1 MRPSSLLVLCLL
13 NSPSVLAGDPLIP
26 PPVNPLPQTAQAH
39 VAVSRPEDLAANAC
53 DIGLYV
59 QDLWVATLTP
69 GKQVTVEV
77 PVGDI
82 ALSVAPVGSAYCT
95 PPGLQ
100 VRNQSAVLQAGETRR
115 YEVATDEGGLFLAPE
130 VE

>member
-1 MRPSSLLVLCLL
+1 MRPSSLLVLCLM
-13 NSPSVLAGDPLIP
+13 SSSSTLADVPLIP
-26 PPVNPLPQTAQAH
+26 PGDPLLQTHQAR
-39 VAVSRPEDLAANAC
+39 VAVSRPRNLAANAC

-69 GKQVTVEV
+69 GKQVTVQV
-77 PVGDI
+77 PVGGI
-82 ALSVAPVGSAYCT
+82 ALSVSPVGSAECA

-100 VRNQSAVLQAGETRR
+100 VRNQSAVLQPGETRR
-115 YEVATDEGGLFLAPE
+115 YRVAADAGGLFLAPE